1 MSKLSKTDEGPAG
14 SDLQRLRTDWQA
26 AFGSPP
32 DKYLSPRFMTKALDW
47 QKQCE
52 DLGGFPLRLRRRLRD
67 LSVGATAGRES
78 GRVSKSPTPGSL
90 LAREWNGRTYHV
102 EVTTDGFRFDGAMYP
117 SLSPIARRITGTNWS
132 GPRFFGLRARSKAE

>member
-1 MSKLSKTDEGPAG
+1 MSKLSKTDEGPAS

-52 DLGGFPLRLRRRLRD
+52 DLGGFPLRLRRRLKD

-78 GRVSKSPTPGSL
+78 GRVSQSPTPGSL

-102 EVTTDGFRFDGAMYP
+102 EVTKEGLRFDGAMYP

-132 GPRFFGLRARSKAE
+132 GPRFFGLRARSKAD